1 MNVFI
6 ISDCDSYTLIR
17 KMTSEIDQ
25 KQAGSKPQD
34 TADEKAKKEE
44 LVEAR
49 IRMMRKKNEELMK
62 RQQEIEEDRRNAN
75 KYSEM
80 VVIKKHVS
88 GVLKESPSIGRG
100 RGRGLMLEEMRKETL
115 KAKQWE
121 AKRRENVL
129 KEEQERNQRSTDK
142 TSSSTSRFLADDR
155 RVDMSRAP
163 GRNEHSWGG
172 VHFNK
177 AANRKH
183 REKEG
188 FRSGRNKGNIE
199 MTMSGKERHQYYK
212 WKEERKQI
220 DEERKARQKK
230 AGNWSRAWDQ
240 RKVWDSRKN
249 MWEYE
254 DDADD
259 QNESRRRQPS
269 NSSEVWS
276 SDNRSKRMDN
286 RSHGKG
292 EQGSRQG
299 FSQHHDQELAAT
311 EDWGD
316 TSEKSVIQNKLPG
329 SKTETDNKIIRNQ
342 SKAVAGLSSTD
353 WEVEIPTVQEKEN
366 SDIAKEA
373 VNEHPHSDALTSQGE
388 LKETKEGE
396 DSVANDQHTNGEDSH
411 TSQKLTSD
419 HPHSS
424 APKSQR
430 EARQKQLNDAVVNS
444 NLTNS
449 RDSHEEQGLATEKM
463 STSDESVEH
472 EPPTGDKE
480 SKATSGH
487 LPSGDSYGANV
498 EVITEDVKGT
508 SLPVDEKQ
516 DTTKLGHS
524 VENVQTSEREDNGS
538 KLSQMHKANL
548 PKLVTKV
555 DRKVSFDT
563 EENDV
568 KTDSESKEREVSL
581 DIPPTP
587 DFLKIDN
594 SIDWGDIEVDEDEVV
609 ERWS

>member
-1 MNVFI
+1 
-6 ISDCDSYTLIR
+6 
-17 KMTSEIDQ
+17 MTSEIDQ

-34 TADEKAKKEE
+34 TADERAKKEE

-88 GVLKESPSIGRG
+88 GVLKESPPTGRG

-129 KEEQERNQRSTDK
+129 KEEQERNQRTSGK
-142 TSSSTSRFLADDR
+142 TSNSTSRFLADDR

-172 VHFNK
+172 ANFNK
-177 AANRKH
+177 AANRMH

-188 FRSGRNKGNIE
+188 FRSGRSKGNIE
-199 MTMSGKERHQYYK
+199 LTMSGKERHQYYK
-212 WKEERKQI
+212 WREERTQI

-240 RKVWDSRKN
+240 RKVWDSKKN
-249 MWEYE
+249 MWEYEDE

-259 QNESRRRQPS
+259 QNEGRRRRQPS
-269 NSSEVWS
+269 NSSEVWG

-299 FSQHHDQELAAT
+299 FSQHHDQEMAAT

-373 VNEHPHSDALTSQGE
+373 VNEHPHSDALTPQGE
-388 LKETKEGE
+388 LKETKEGD
-396 DSVANDQHTNGEDSH
+396 DSVTNDQHTNGGDSH
-411 TSQKLTSD
+411 ASQESATELTSD

-430 EARQKQLNDAVVNS
+430 GPRQQQLNDAVVNS
-444 NLTNS
+444 NLTSSRNS
-449 RDSHEEQGLATEKM
+449 HKEQGLATEKM
-463 STSDESVEH
+463 STSDENVEH
-472 EPPTGDKE
+472 EPPTGDKKT
-480 SKATSGH
+480 KAVSGH
-487 LPSGDSYGANV
+487 LPSGGSDGENV

-508 SLPVDEKQ
+508 SSPVDEKQ
-516 DTTKLGHS
+516 DTTNLGQS
-524 VENVQTSEREDNGS
+524 VDNVQTSEGKDNGS
-538 KLSQMHKANL
+538 KSSQTHKANL

-563 EENDV
+563 EENDF

-594 SIDWGDIEVDEDEVV
+594 NIDWGDIEVDEDEVV

>member
-1 MNVFI
+1 
-6 ISDCDSYTLIR
+6 
-17 KMTSEIDQ
+17 MTSEIDQ

-49 IRMMRKKNEELMK
+49 IRMMRKKNEELIK

-88 GVLKESPSIGRG
+88 GVLKESPTTGRG

-129 KEEQERNQRSTDK
+129 KEEQERNQRSSGK
-142 TSSSTSRFLADDR
+142 ASNSPSRFLADDR

-172 VHFNK
+172 ANFNK
-177 AANRKH
+177 AANRMH

-188 FRSGRNKGNIE
+188 FRSDRSKGNIE

-212 WKEERKQI
+212 WREERTQI

-240 RKVWDSRKN
+240 RKVWDSKKN
-249 MWEYE
+249 MWQYE
-254 DDADD
+254 DDDDDD
-259 QNESRRRQPS
+259 QNEGRRRRQPS
-269 NSSEVWS
+269 NSSEVWG

-292 EQGSRQG
+292 EQGSWQG
-299 FSQHHDQELAAT
+299 FSQHHDQEMAAT

-329 SKTETDNKIIRNQ
+329 SKTETDNKSIRNQ
-342 SKAVAGLSSTD
+342 SKAVAGLSSTN

-373 VNEHPHSDALTSQGE
+373 VNEHPHSNALTSQGE
-388 LKETKEGE
+388 LKETKDGD
-396 DSVANDQHTNGEDSH
+396 DSVANDQHTNGGDSA
-411 TSQKLTSD
+411 TELTSD

-430 EARQKQLNDAVVNS
+430 EPRQKQLNDAVVNS
-444 NLTNS
+444 NLTSS
-449 RDSHEEQGLATEKM
+449 RDSRKEQGFATEKM
-463 STSDESVEH
+463 STSDENVEH
-472 EPPTGDKE
+472 ESPTGDKE
-480 SKATSGH
+480 TKATSEH

-498 EVITEDVKGT
+498 EAIAEDVKST

-524 VENVQTSEREDNGS
+524 VENVQTSEGEDNGS
-538 KLSQMHKANL
+538 KSSQMHKANL
-548 PKLVTKV
+548 PKLVAKV
-555 DRKVSFDT
+555 GRKVSFDT
-563 EENDV
+563 EESDF
-568 KTDSESKEREVSL
+568 KTDSESKEREISL

-587 DFLKIDN
+587 DFLKVDN
-594 SIDWGDIEVDEDEVV
+594 NIEWGDIEVDEDEVV